1 MGDFHGNFGCDGCL
15 AYLRDGI
22 DWQKFPFLSKNCKK
36 MKNRREDRSFR
47 LLPLR
52 RPTRPARG
60 WRPGGQGTCPR
71 AAWAKCLGALTA
83 SLQTA
88 IFVRLELNVRAK
100 QYCFGVKRIAFK
112 TKQKAFGAKRIAFKT
127 NQIDFGAKRL
137 DKMPFPAGNAPSS
150 HENTRNCLI
159 SGQSPPARRLMWGA
173 RVPRAGGTPQGVR
186 ASRPNHRW
194 TNQLVEGFSARRRK
208 RQSGRLRSPSQS
220 YG

>member
-52 RPTRPARG
+52 RPTRPAGR

-71 AAWAKCLGALTA
+71 AAWAKCLGSHTA

-88 IFVRLELNVRAK
+88 IFDRLELNGRAK
-100 QYCFGVKRIAFK
+100 QSCFGVKRIAFK
-112 TKQKAFGAKRIAFKT
+112 TKQKAFGAKRIDDEAKRIAFKAKQKAFGA
-127 NQIDFGAKRL
+127 NQIDSGAKH
-137 DKMPFPAGNAPSS
+137 FVI
-150 HENTRNCLI
+150 C
-159 SGQSPPARRLMWGA
+159 
-173 RVPRAGGTPQGVR
+173 
-186 ASRPNHRW
+186 
-194 TNQLVEGFSARRRK
+194 
-208 RQSGRLRSPSQS
+208 
-220 YG
+220 